1 MESKDWGI
9 ILVLVLSICHGRGG
23 LRGVAGDDRSTGF
36 GKSNFFQDKFCD
48 HFCPKDGSQPRLT
61 LTDEQIETILN
72 SEEVGCLYTR
82 CLISFLDG
90 IYFKDLIDHM
100 FFFKLAIQFFF

>member
-1 MESKDWGI
+1 MESKDWWI
-9 ILVLVLSICHGRGG
+9 ILVLVLSICHGRG
-23 LRGVAGDDRSTGF
+23 LRGVAGDAGDDRSTAEDDRSTAF

-90 IYFKDLIDHM
+90 IYFKD
-100 FFFKLAIQFFF
+100 